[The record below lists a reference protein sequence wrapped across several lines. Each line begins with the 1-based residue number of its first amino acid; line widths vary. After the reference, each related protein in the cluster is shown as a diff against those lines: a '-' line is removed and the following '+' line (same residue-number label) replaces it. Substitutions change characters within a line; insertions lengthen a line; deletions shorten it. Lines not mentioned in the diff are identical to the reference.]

1 MRKLILLFLFPT
13 LFFSCGNNS
22 KSPNEKEQTVS
33 DNLKEEKEKPFKN
46 THILEVGDNL
56 KIAGFDIKIEYANI
70 ATELP
75 AILDNKIYADGYFIV
90 MSFIVKNES
99 SRYKAVSN
107 AIDMH
112 VVNSDGLVQKCLDPF
127 SIKMKDE
134 YEHFEVLVVPEGF
147 SKRAYAVFEI
157 PDKSE
162 YYLSFIGDSGRS
174 MASLEN
180 IIK

>member
-1 MRKLILLFLFPT
+1 MRKLILLFLFP
-13 LFFSCGNNS
+13 LIFFSCGNNI

-33 DNLKEEKEKPFKN
+33 DNPKEEKEKSFKSS
-46 THILEVGDNL
+46 HILEIGDNL
-56 KIAGFDIKIEYANI
+56 KIAGFDIKIESANI

-75 AILDNKIYADGYFIV
+75 AIFDDKIYADGYFLV

-99 SRYKAVSN
+99 SRYRAVSN
-107 AIDMH
+107 VIGMH
-112 VVNSDGLVQKCLDPF
+112 VVNSDGLVQKYLDSF
-127 SIKMKDE
+127 SAKMKDE
-134 YEHFEVLVVPEGF
+134 YEHFELLVVPEGF
-147 SKRAYAVFEI
+147 SKRAYAIFEI

-162 YYLSFIGDSGRS
+162 YYLSFIGDGGRS